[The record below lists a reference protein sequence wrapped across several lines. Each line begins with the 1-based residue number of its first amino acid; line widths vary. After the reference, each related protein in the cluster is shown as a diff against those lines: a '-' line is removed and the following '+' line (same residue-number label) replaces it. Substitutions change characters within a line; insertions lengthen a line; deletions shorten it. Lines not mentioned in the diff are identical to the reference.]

1 MTRPSLLASI
11 VVLAAVV
18 LSYGCTSPP
27 VDWGAFAMGSYVDAN
42 RAEGPRDKFGWFIG
56 GQRAGESMVT
66 STEGSWSQS
75 DWRAVRATLTER
87 GVSSALVDAIVTDSQ
102 PLYGRRSVTVWATD
116 LGGRAMSLNVSI
128 RSAGAPLAEIW
139 DDELDRLVPTAG
151 VRDRISAV
159 LWVEGG
165 QVTIVRL
172 VEVAREDYEEPDD
185 LLWWLQDVID
195 LDRDGAPDLV
205 LASYGYEAT
214 SLAIASVVENEVVDR
229 WEGLGRG
236 M

>member
-75 DWRAVRATLTER
+75 DWRAVLATLTER

-102 PLYGRRSVTVWATD
+102 PPYGRP
-116 LGGRAMSLNVSI
+116 MSLNVSI

-139 DDELDRLVPTAG
+139 DDELDRLVPTAA
-151 VRDRISAV
+151 VIDRISAV
-159 LWVEGG
+159 LWAEGG

-172 VEVAREDYEEPDD
+172 VEVARE
-185 LLWWLQDVID
+185 
-195 LDRDGAPDLV
+195 
-205 LASYGYEAT
+205 AT
-214 SLAIASVVENEVVDR
+214 SLAIASVVKNDVVER

>member
-1 MTRPSLLASI
+1 MPSARMPSVI
-11 VVLAAVV
+11 VPRTDP
-18 LSYGCTSPP
+18 S
-27 VDWGAFAMGSYVDAN
+27 FA
-42 RAEGPRDKFGWFIG
+42 
-56 GQRAGESMVT
+56 
-66 STEGSWSQS
+66 
-75 DWRAVRATLTER
+75 L
-87 GVSSALVDAIVTDSQ
+87 AIVIIR
-102 PLYGRRSVTVWATD
+102 PLDTNIV
-116 LGGRAMSLNVSI
+116 
-128 RSAGAPLAEIW
+128 
-139 DDELDRLVPTAG
+139 LDRLVPTAG

-195 LDRDGAPDLV
+195 LDRDGSPDLV

-214 SLAIASVVENEVVDR
+214 SLAIASVVENDVVER

>member
-1 MTRPSLLASI
+1 MTRPLRLASI

-116 LGGRAMSLNVSI
+116 LGGRAMSLNVPI
-128 RSAGAPLAEIW
+128 RSAGAPLLLRHSVNAVCC
-139 DDELDRLVPTAG
+139 LLRNS
-151 VRDRISAV
+151 RDLKI
-159 LWVEGG
+159 
-165 QVTIVRL
+165 
-172 VEVAREDYEEPDD
+172 
-185 LLWWLQDVID
+185 
-195 LDRDGAPDLV
+195 
-205 LASYGYEAT
+205 AT
-214 SLAIASVVENEVVDR
+214 
-229 WEGLGRG
+229 
-236 M
+236 

>member
-1 MTRPSLLASI
+1 MTGPSTQASI
-11 VVLAAVV
+11 IVLATAV

-27 VDWGAFAMGSYVDAN
+27 VDWEAFAEASYVNAN
-42 RAEGPRDKFGWFIG
+42 RGEGGRDKFGWFIG
-56 GQRAGESMVT
+56 DQRAGESIVT

-75 DWRAVRATLTER
+75 DWRAVRDRLTER
-87 GVSSALVDAIVTDSQ
+87 GVASALVDAVVTDSPPQ
-102 PLYGRRSVTVWATD
+102 YGRRSVTVWATQ
-116 LGGRAMSLNVSI
+116 LGGRAVSLNVSI

-139 DDELDRLVPTAG
+139 DDQLNRLVPTAG
-151 VRDRISAV
+151 AIDRISAV

-172 VEVAREDYEEPDD
+172 VEVAREDYEDPGD

-195 LDRDGAPDLV
+195 LDRDGSPDLV

-214 SLAIASVVENEVVDR
+214 SLAIASVVKNEVVER